1 VHHGR
6 IVKRTGDGSLI
17 EFRSVVD
24 AVVSI
29 EIRSGKTISILF
41 VSASVTCFS
50 KAHDPDERAPP
61 HSITLSALASN
72 ILVVGRPIL
81 QPASGSKCATG
92 PARRNVRAGDIGY
105 LDEEN
110 FLYIVDRAKDMI
122 ITGGFNVYSIEVELA
137 LLLSVITLFHGL
149 VRPLFD
155 GLSGGW
161 ADHAPTRSS
170 MPSCSRPSRTLR
182 AAGAVAR
189 SRAILDRRCARR
201 HGPRAGRDGR
211 MAPIEQKD
219 GKQEAI
225 ERMSSS
231 CGRNAARRLLG
242 ETSRATASHTL

>member
-1 VHHGR
+1 GAKSLRQIAAALNARGIATARGGR
-6 IVKRTGDGSLI
+6 WEAQTSQGVETWGARMRANKK
-17 EFRSVVD
+17 
-24 AVVSI
+24 AV
-29 EIRSGKTISILF
+29 
-41 VSASVTCFS
+41 
-50 KAHDPDERAPP
+50 
-61 HSITLSALASN
+61 
-72 ILVVGRPIL
+72 
-81 QPASGSKCATG
+81 
-92 PARRNVRAGDIGY
+92 
-105 LDEEN
+105 
-110 FLYIVDRAKDMI
+110 
-122 ITGGFNVYSIEVELA
+122 
-137 LLLSVITLFHGL
+137 SVITLFHGL

-182 AAGAVAR
+182 AADAVAR

-219 GKQEAI
+219 GTQEAI